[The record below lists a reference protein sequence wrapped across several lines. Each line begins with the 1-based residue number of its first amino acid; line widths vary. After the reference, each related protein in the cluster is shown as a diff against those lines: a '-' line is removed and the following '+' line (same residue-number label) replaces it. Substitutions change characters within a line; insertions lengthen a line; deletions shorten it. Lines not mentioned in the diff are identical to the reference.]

1 MLKGASNT
9 YRVKL
14 NQIKPEKQPKQPDKE
29 VEVLVEEEEEEA
41 LDNPWRLILYDDDIH
56 TFDEVINQ
64 LIKALGCSKAK
75 AEELTFKVHNDGKAT
90 VFEGSFEECLKRNS
104 VLQEI
109 QLVTE
114 IKG

>member
-1 MLKGASNT
+1 MEKKFPKEA
-9 YRVKL
+9 
-14 NQIKPEKQPKQPDKE
+14 PET
-29 VEVLVEEEEEEA
+29 EVLEETEEEEEVST
-41 LDNPWRLILYDDDIH
+41 PWRLILFDDDIH

-64 LIKALGCSKAK
+64 LIKALGCSVSE
-75 AEELTFKVHNDGKAT
+75 AEEMTVKVHEEGKAQ
-90 VFEGSFEECLKRNS
+90 VYEGLFEECLKINS

>member
-1 MLKGASNT
+1 MTDLIHYIRMQMEKNAPQKG
-9 YRVKL
+9 
-14 NQIKPEKQPKQPDKE
+14 PET
-29 VEVLVEEEEEEA
+29 EVLDMPEEDQAE
-41 LDNPWRLILYDDDIH
+41 DTPWRVILYDDDIH

-64 LIKALGCSKAK
+64 LLKALGCSVEK
-75 AEELTFKVHNDGKAT
+75 AEEITMTVHNEGKAT
-90 VFEGSFEECLKRNS
+90 AKEGSFEECLQVNS

>member
-1 MLKGASNT
+1 MFKVCSLTEFMNAG
-9 YRVKL
+9 
-14 NQIKPEKQPKQPDKE
+14 QKPAETPGL
-29 VEVLVEEEEEEA
+29 EVLEQTEEMDAVET
-41 LDNPWRLILYDDDIH
+41 PWRLILYDDDIH

-64 LIKALGCSKAK
+64 LIKALGCTVSR
-75 AEELTFKVHNDGKAT
+75 AEELTLQVHNEGKAI
-90 VFEGSFEECLKRNS
+90 VYEGSFEECLKINS

>member
-1 MLKGASNT
+1 MGIGAIQKF
-9 YRVKL
+9 YDL
-14 NQIKPEKQPKQPDKE
+14 HNQMKPKEEPDT
-29 VEVLVEEEEEEA
+29 EVLEKEEEEEDEA
-41 LDNPWRLILYDDDIH
+41 LDTPWRLILYDDDIH

-64 LIKALGCSKAK
+64 LVKALGCSKSK
-75 AEELTFKVHNDGKAT
+75 AEKLTYKVHNEGKAT
-90 VFEGSFEECLKRNS
+90 VFEGTFEECLKRNS

>member
-1 MLKGASNT
+1 MPLITEIIHSDSTEKPAEAS
-9 YRVKL
+9 
-14 NQIKPEKQPKQPDKE
+14 PE
-29 VEVLVEEEEEEA
+29 VEVITEEKEEESEA
-41 LDNPWRLILYDDDIH
+41 TPWQLILYDDDIH

-64 LIKALGCSKAK
+64 LIKALKCSLPE
-75 AEELTFKVHNDGKAT
+75 AEEITYKVHNEGKAL
-90 VFEGSFEECLKRNS
+90 VYEGPFEECLRING